1 MPPCRVFRTHLMAK
15 QWASSAFANANK
27 PAGTPGS
34 TKGALHRQLHVDPKK
49 PIPESKLHAA
59 VRGAYG
65 SLAKKRA
72 LPVVNVQK

>member
-1 MPPCRVFRTHLMAK
+1 MK
-15 QWASSAFANANK
+15 KWAGRAFANANK

-34 TKGALHRQLHVDPKK
+34 TKGALHRQLDVNPKK

-72 LPVVNVQK
+72 MPVENVQK